1 MYDAGNPKL
10 VLCDNLEGWGEEEGG
25 KGFRM
30 GGTHVCL
37 WLIHVDI
44 WQKPSLYFKVIILQL
59 KIKLKRR
66 GRRGKK
72 LRREKYPLIR
82 MDFLKILTS
91 MPKIQT
97 RKRRFKPRK
106 NSQGNDSLFHKFYVS
121 SS

>member
-1 MYDAGNPKL
+1 M
-10 VLCDNLEGWGEEEGG
+10 GWKVGERLNREE
-25 KGFRM
+25 
-30 GGTHVCL
+30 TYVCL

-44 WQKPSLYFKVIILQL
+44 WQKPSLYCKVIILQL

-91 MPKIQT
+91 MPKIQIG
-97 RKRRFKPRK
+97 KRRFKQKK
-106 NSQGNDSLFHKFYVS
+106 NSGNDCLFHKFYLS
-121 SS
+121 SPWE

>member
-1 MYDAGNPKL
+1 
-10 VLCDNLEGWGEEEGG
+10 
-25 KGFRM
+25 
-30 GGTHVCL
+30 
-37 WLIHVDI
+37 
-44 WQKPSLYFKVIILQL
+44 
-59 KIKLKRR
+59 
-66 GRRGKK
+66 
-72 LRREKYPLIR
+72 